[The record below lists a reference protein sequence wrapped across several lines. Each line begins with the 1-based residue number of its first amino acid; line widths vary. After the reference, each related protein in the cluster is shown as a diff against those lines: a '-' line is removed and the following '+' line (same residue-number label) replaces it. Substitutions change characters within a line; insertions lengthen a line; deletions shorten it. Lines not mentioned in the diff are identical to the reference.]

1 MDHRIGALG
10 AASPQ
15 TRFASGDASQTHAI
29 SRYIT
34 RGAEHD
40 CGNRVGVELEHFI
53 VRKADKALVPYRY
66 DPITGAPGVGAI
78 LERLAPFY
86 RERVHE
92 THPDGS
98 RDLIGLNRNCSNITL
113 EPGAQIEI
121 SISPALEIRDI
132 ETVYHAFRAELDPI
146 LDEFGYELLTLGYHP
161 TSCARDIPLIPK
173 GRYHF
178 MDEHFKTT
186 GAHGICMMRATAS
199 TQVSIDYSS
208 EEDAV
213 RKFRIANLL
222 SPLFAFIT
230 DNSPIFEGMPVG
242 GSLVGDR
249 SDGVDSAG
257 TPVGTAPVGG
267 ISASGLPLPER
278 MARTVIWD
286 DVDAARSM
294 TAPGTFDA
302 DFRFD
307 SYASAIL
314 QAPAIFTME
323 KDETGKDRGVNQN
336 GRSFA
341 EVFDGVELRRED
353 IEHILSLFFFDVRFK
368 TYVEIRVADSL
379 PLPYALAFTA
389 FIKGIFYN
397 KEALAALDATV
408 IRLGRDGNA
417 SVAHAKAALRQQG
430 YRALVYGREA
440 GEWLDELARM
450 AWSSLGED
458 DRRYLVPLVELIA
471 SRTTLADAALATA
484 LAKPRVANADAPDTD
499 PLDDI
504 LSGMAYGGE
513 LVLEATSALAELIGG
528 VISEA

>member
-1 MDHRIGALG
+1 
-10 AASPQ
+10 
-15 TRFASGDASQTHAI
+15 
-29 SRYIT
+29 
-34 RGAEHD
+34 
-40 CGNRVGVELEHFI
+40 
-53 VRKADKALVPYRY
+53 
-66 DPITGAPGVGAI
+66 
-78 LERLAPFY
+78 
-86 RERVHE
+86 
-92 THPDGS
+92 
-98 RDLIGLNRNCSNITL
+98 
-113 EPGAQIEI
+113 
-121 SISPALEIRDI
+121 
-132 ETVYHAFRAELDPI
+132 
-146 LDEFGYELLTLGYHP
+146 
-161 TSCARDIPLIPK
+161 
-173 GRYHF
+173 
-178 MDEHFKTT
+178 MDEYFKST

-230 DNSPIFEGMPVG
+230 DNSPIFEGT
-242 GSLVGDR
+242 LVG
-249 SDGVDSAG
+249 A
-257 TPVGTAPVGG
+257 APVSAAPV
-267 ISASGLPLPER
+267 SASGLPLPER

-302 DFRFD
+302 DFGFD

-323 KDETGKDRGVNQN
+323 RDETGKGRGVNQN

-397 KEALAALDATV
+397 KEALAALDATI

-417 SVAHAKAALRQQG
+417 AIAHAKTALRQQG
-430 YRALVYGREA
+430 YHALVYGREA
-440 GEWLDELARM
+440 GEWLDELVRM

-458 DRRYLVPLVELIA
+458 GRRYLVPLVELIA
-471 SRTTLADAALATA
+471 SRTTLADAALAAT
-484 LAKPRVANADAPDTD
+484 LTKPRAANAANGGTPDAN

-504 LSGMAYGGE
+504 ITSVATGGE
-513 LVLEATSALAELIGG
+513 FLLEATAALGKLIGAVLEG
-528 VISEA
+528 V